1 MDHTS
6 GSHFPP
12 DPPEPE
18 EKVGAVYGYGPWP
31 MLGLRAAVGG
41 VLMGLANLVPGISGG
56 TMLVASGIYPRF
68 IEAIAD
74 LSRLRFRKRSLFVL
88 GVIGLSAALSIVL
101 LAGTVKSAVVHQRW
115 AMYSLF
121 IGLTLG
127 GVPVVW
133 SMARPKTRGVV
144 VGFAC
149 GLVAMIALAILQSRE
164 DTSAI
169 AQDGVLWMF
178 VAGVLGASAMILPGV
193 SGGYILLLMGVYVPI
208 LGAIDDAKT
217 AVRAGDLHAALGPGI
232 AVVLPV
238 GLGVLL
244 GVLIVSNL
252 IEKLLLRYEKPT
264 LGALLGLHPALVE
277 LRRPGHRGGRL
288 RGRLGLALDPAD
300 LAQVQAALVVQDQAG
315 VEIIQCDAFD
325 AERERLQA
333 RVDAADRERTP
344 AQEVGRVQAVDRGEV
359 RHPDVAVEARKQLA
373 AAVGVELEAALG
385 GEVAARDRDLGL
397 LEHVGL
403 QRQQVDAAQIER
415 EIGLERR
422 DRQRTRGCNLAALV
436 QPGVELE
443 LDGVSLLR
451 GEAVELEVDAL
462 ERGHHRPRHAAI
474 IQAH

>member
-264 LGALLGLHPALVE
+264 LGALLGLLVGAVFGLWPFQHGVPPEVGAVFRGQVMTEALIAKVPE
-277 LRRPGHRGGRL
+277 SKWPTAFFSPSVTQVLGA
-288 RGRLGLALDPAD
+288 LGLIVLGFAFTALLAKFMNREPDDLAVDPAD
-300 LAQVQAALVVQDQAG
+300 SAAT
-315 VEIIQCDAFD
+315 E
-325 AERERLQA
+325 
-333 RVDAADRERTP
+333 
-344 AQEVGRVQAVDRGEV
+344 
-359 RHPDVAVEARKQLA
+359 
-373 AAVGVELEAALG
+373 
-385 GEVAARDRDLGL
+385 
-397 LEHVGL
+397 
-403 QRQQVDAAQIER
+403 
-415 EIGLERR
+415 
-422 DRQRTRGCNLAALV
+422 
-436 QPGVELE
+436 
-443 LDGVSLLR
+443 
-451 GEAVELEVDAL
+451 
-462 ERGHHRPRHAAI
+462 
-474 IQAH
+474 